1 MTFSFPN
8 IGRTV
13 WYQNSAMISLLKGV
27 LRDILEMYALV
38 TFSPEQRILS
48 ESVGS
53 YDPLWQEVE
62 PEKNEGIF
70 TTKYA

>member
-1 MTFSFPN
+1 M
-8 IGRTV
+8 GRTV

-27 LRDILEMYALV
+27 LRDILEMYALA

-62 PEKNEGIF
+62 PEKKEEVIF
-70 TTKYA
+70 TTKYAST